1 MVQVSPRS
9 LADALR
15 QRDDSALAALL
26 HRRPDLLHPIPSDI
40 TNLAARSTTGPSV
53 SRCLDTLD
61 ALTLFVLAVV
71 ARQSVELPALPKE
84 VIRSVIED
92 LDDSARDLAERA
104 LQDLVELALVWGTD
118 DEIRAIHA
126 VREHILGATA
136 PTWPPP
142 QLPTTTESANTAISD
157 EQAGVHA
164 REAIAQVRDLLDAW
178 AVDPPSVLRAGG
190 LAVRDFAAAARDLN
204 TDAPTAALWIEIAH
218 AAGLLDDDGEERPS
232 WVPTDRFDTWLGKP
246 AAEQWV
252 ALAQAWL
259 TSPRLSSLANDKSTL
274 LATDSERR
282 AVVTLRA
289 QALKL
294 LASTTDPVEPTALI
308 EVLNYAQP
316 RRSGALQ
323 AQVVHATYREAT
335 LLGLMGANALT
346 SPGRA
351 LIGAAPTSSTAAG
364 ADAIGALMPL
374 EIDHVLI
381 QADLTMIAPGP
392 VAPELARKLRL
403 LADVESRG
411 HATVYR
417 LSEQSLRRAFDAGWD
432 AAKVHQVLNSASTT
446 GLPQPLSY
454 LIDDLARRHGAIRVG
469 AASAYLRCDNEGTIQ
484 AILGDRRLRGLQLS
498 QTAPNILI
506 SQATPHEFMAALRDA
521 GYAPA
526 AETPDGAVVVLR
538 PDERRVRSK
547 LARKVTSGRRDSDA
561 LIASVVKGLRSGDR
575 AARTPRGEMVVGPAG
590 TNEVPR
596 TSSAATLAA
605 LKVAIAETTPV
616 WIGYA
621 DADGTTTEQIIDP
634 IRMGGGSVTAFD
646 HRTEQ
651 VRTFSISRISGVAP
665 LAT

>member
-1 MVQVSPRS
+1 MSPRS

-15 QRDDSALAALL
+15 QRDDLALAALL

-84 VIRSVIED
+84 VIRTVIED
-92 LDDSARDLAERA
+92 LDDSARDHAEAA
-104 LQDLVELALVWGTD
+104 LQDLVELALVWGTE
-118 DEIRAIHA
+118 DEVRAIHA
-126 VREHILGATA
+126 VREHLLGATP

-142 QLPTTTESANTAISD
+142 QLPITTGKNINPTSD

-178 AVDPPSVLRAGG
+178 AEDPPNVLRAGG
-190 LAVRDFAAAARDLN
+190 LAVRDFAATARDLN
-204 TDAPTAALWIEIAH
+204 CDARAAALWIEIAH
-218 AAGLLDDDGEERPS
+218 AAGLLDDDGEERPC
-232 WVPTDRFDTWLGKP
+232 WVPTDRYDTWLAKS

-252 ALAQAWL
+252 TLAQAWL
-259 TSPRLSSLANDKSTL
+259 TSPRLSSLATDKSTL
-274 LATDSERR
+274 LTTDSERR

-289 QALKL
+289 QVLQL
-294 LASTTDPVEPTALI
+294 LATATDPVEPTALI

-316 RRSGALQ
+316 RRSGELRS
-323 AQVVHATYREAT
+323 QVVHATYQEAT
-335 LLGLMGANALT
+335 LLGLMGANTLT
-346 SPGRA
+346 TPGRA
-351 LIGAAPTSSTAAG
+351 LIGPDSAASATDGAA
-364 ADAIGALMPL
+364 AITALMPL

-432 AAKVHQVLNSASTT
+432 AAKVHSVLSDASTT

-469 AASAYLRCDNEGTIQ
+469 AASAYLRCDNEGTIS
-484 AILGDRRLRGLQLS
+484 AILGDRRLRALKLS

-526 AETPDGAVVVLR
+526 AETPDGSVVVLR
-538 PDERRVRSK
+538 PDERRVRSR
-547 LARKVTSGRRDSDA
+547 LVRKVSSARRDSDA

-575 AARTPRGEMVVGPAG
+575 AARAPRGEMVVGPAG
-590 TNEVPR
+590 TNDVPR

-605 LKVAIAETTPV
+605 LKLAIAETTPV

-634 IRMGGGSVTAFD
+634 IRMGGGTVTAFD

-651 VRTFSISRISGVAP
+651 VRTFSVSRISGVAP
-665 LAT
+665 LIH

>member
-1 MVQVSPRS
+1 MSPRS

-15 QRDDSALAALL
+15 QRDDVGLATLL
-26 HRRPDLLHPIPSDI
+26 RRRPDLLNPIPSDI
-40 TNLAARSTTGPSV
+40 TALAARSTTGPSV

-61 ALTLFVLAVV
+61 ALTIFVLAVV
-71 ARQSVELPALPKE
+71 ARQSIELPALAKE
-84 VIRSVIED
+84 IIGTVIEE
-92 LDDSARDLAERA
+92 LDDSASGPAEAALHDLE
-104 LQDLVELALVWGTD
+104 ELALVWGTT

-126 VREHILGATA
+126 VREHIMGAVA
-136 PTWPPP
+136 PPWPPP
-142 QLPTTTESANTAISD
+142 QLPNTDQNTKAAVSD

-190 LAVRDFAAAARDLN
+190 LAVRDFTATARDLN

-232 WVPTDRFDTWLGKP
+232 WVPTDRFDSWLGKS

-259 TSPRLSSLANDKSTL
+259 TSPRLSSIANDKSTL

-282 AVVTLRA
+282 AVITLRA
-289 QALKL
+289 QVLQL
-294 LASTTDPVEPTALI
+294 LAATADPVEPNALI
-308 EVLNYAQP
+308 AMLNYSQP
-316 RRSGALQ
+316 RRSGELR

-335 LLGLMGANALT
+335 LIGLMGANALT
-346 SPGRA
+346 TPGRA
-351 LIGAAPTSSTAAG
+351 LIGKDPDSSATAGVAAIT
-364 ADAIGALMPL
+364 ALMPL

-432 AAKVHQVLNSASTT
+432 AAKVHQVLSEASTT

-469 AASAYLRCDNEGTIQ
+469 SASAYLRCDNEGTIQ

-526 AETPDGAVVVLR
+526 AETPDGSVVVLR
-538 PDERRVRSK
+538 PDERRARSRV
-547 LARKVTSGRRDSDA
+547 ARKVSSGRRDSDA

-575 AARTPRGEMVVGPAG
+575 AARAPRGETVVGPAG

-605 LKVAIAETTPV
+605 LKLAIAETTPV

-621 DADGTTTEQIIDP
+621 DSDGTTTEQIIDP

-651 VRTFSISRISGVAP
+651 VRTFSVSRISGVAP
-665 LAT
+665 LVH

>member
-1 MVQVSPRS
+1 MLQVSPRS

-15 QRDDSALAALL
+15 QRDDLALAALL
-26 HRRPDLLHPIPSDI
+26 TRRPDLLHPIPSDI
-40 TNLAARSTTGPSV
+40 TALAARSTTGPSV

-61 ALTLFVLAVV
+61 ALTIYVLAVV
-71 ARQSVELPALPKE
+71 ARQSVELPALPHE
-84 VIRSVIED
+84 VTRAVIEE
-92 LDDSARDLAERA
+92 LDDSARGAAEAALRDL
-104 LQDLVELALVWGTD
+104 QELALVWGTD

-126 VREHILGATA
+126 VRDHLSDVVA

-142 QLPTTTESANTAISD
+142 SISAAAENTQSARSD

-190 LAVRDFAAAARDLN
+190 LAVRDFSATARDLN
-204 TDAPTAALWIEIAH
+204 TDAPTAALWIEVAH

-232 WVPTDRFDTWLGKP
+232 WVPTDRFDTWLDKS

-252 ALAQAWL
+252 TLAGAWL
-259 TSPRLSSLANDKSTL
+259 TSPRLSTLATDKSTL
-274 LATDSERR
+274 LANDSERR

-289 QALKL
+289 QVMQQ
-294 LASTTDPVEPTALI
+294 LAAAKAPVEPADLI
-308 EVLNYAQP
+308 AILDYSQP
-316 RRSGALQ
+316 RRSGELRS
-323 AQVVHATYREAT
+323 QVVHATYQEAT
-335 LLGLMGANALT
+335 LLGLMGANSLT
-346 SPGRA
+346 TPGRA
-351 LIGAAPTSSTAAG
+351 LIGPDSST
-364 ADAIGALMPL
+364 DATSAITALMPV

-432 AAKVHQVLNSASTT
+432 AAKVHEVLSEASTT

-469 AASAYLRCDNEGTIQ
+469 AASAYLRCDNEGTIGT
-484 AILGDRRLRGLQLS
+484 ILGDRRLRGLQLS

-526 AETPDGAVVVLR
+526 AESPDGSVVVLR
-538 PDERRVRSK
+538 PDERRVRSRH
-547 LARKVTSGRRDSDA
+547 ARKVSAGRRDSDA
-561 LIASVVKGLRSGDR
+561 MIASVIKGLRSGDR
-575 AARTPRGEMVVGPAG
+575 AARAPRGEMVVGPAG

-605 LKVAIAETTPV
+605 LRLAIAETTPV

-651 VRTFSISRISGVAP
+651 VKTFLVSRISGVAP
-665 LAT
+665 LTP